1 MAALTA
7 ALAALM
13 PKPAAPAAPA
23 IDEAAVRKLVR
34 EEMASVL
41 ASVIEA
47 LRQ

>member
-1 MAALTA
+1 MKSLQDAA
-7 ALAALM
+7 
-13 PKPAAPAAPA
+13 AAPA

-41 ASVIEA
+41 ASVVEA